1 MEPDSDFFANA
12 PEGAREYVVGAPER
26 IQQWILKKVRHQRKT
41 KEIERLEAEYKVE
54 IETLKTQL
62 KEATST
68 QSKRGK
74 PIEVQLVE
82 QQAMLE
88 KLGAENERLKREMEE
103 VKRAATSGKS
113 NSSATAKMVL
123 TDAPNEAIAWQV

>member
-12 PEGAREYVVGAPER
+12 PEGAREYVVGAPES

-41 KEIERLEAEYKVE
+41 KEIERLEAEYRVE

-103 VKRAATSGKS
+103 VKRGATS
-113 NSSATAKMVL
+113 AKL
-123 TDAPNEAIAWQV
+123 LPGR